1 MNNPN
6 MLAKMQY
13 VQSKKNN
20 TMMIWIPD
28 KSGIQIAETSPFR
41 EWSYFQMAL
50 KYRTAK
56 VQFFDIFGQGS
67 VRPFQI
73 RR

>member
-20 TMMIWIPD
+20 TVTLWIPD
-28 KSGIQIAETSPFR
+28 KYGIQIAEISLVR

-56 VQFFDIFGQGS
+56 VQFLDIFSQGW
-67 VRPFQI
+67 VGPFQI